1 MNKSILIGRL
11 TREPELKTTQ
21 SGVSVT
27 SFSLA
32 VQKRFKDA
40 NGEYGADFIDC
51 VAWKNT
57 ADFVAKNF
65 GKGKQIGVVGSIQ
78 TRTYQTQN
86 GENRKVTEVVVDEAY
101 FVGDKGNG
109 AEKPKTAP
117 SAPPLPM
124 NEGFM
129 PAPNDDPLPF

>member
-1 MNKSILIGRL
+1 MNKAILVGRL

-21 SGVSVT
+21 SGASVT

-57 ADFVAKNF
+57 AEFICKNF
-65 GKGKQIGVVGSIQ
+65 GKGRQIGVVGSIQ
-78 TRTYQTQN
+78 TRNYDDRD
-86 GENRKVTEVVVDEAY
+86 GKKVYVTEVVVDEAY

-109 AEKPKTAP
+109 AEKQKTAP
-117 SAPPLPM
+117 PM
-124 NEGFM
+124 PVNEGFM
-129 PAPNDDPLPF
+129 PMPNDEPLPF